1 MNRNY
6 TDGASPSTIRKTTL
20 DFPSSLLLCEMNF
33 FLSLLFGIQKCLP
46 GAEVGMEQVGR
57 CLRKCRNH
65 NEGKFYMKTGAFYL
79 CALFMLGK
87 TWVPYL
93 GFVAEP
99 LGLSLL
105 IYRGRGLGFI
115 ISKDSSISKN
125 VCIVGIFAKGN
136 FLISIPRGSS
146 LAIIIFT

>member
-33 FLSLLFGIQKCLP
+33 LLSLLFGIQKCFP
-46 GAEVGMEQVGR
+46 GAEVGLEQVEGH
-57 CLRKCRNH
+57 LRKCRHH
-65 NEGKFYMKTGAFYL
+65 NEGKFYMKSGAFHL
-79 CALFMLGK
+79 CVLFMLGK

-93 GFVAEP
+93 GFGAEP

-105 IYRGRGLGFI
+105 ICRGRGLGFI
-115 ISKDSSISKN
+115 ISKDFSISKN
-125 VCIVGIFAKGN
+125 V
-136 FLISIPRGSS
+136 L
-146 LAIIIFT
+146 